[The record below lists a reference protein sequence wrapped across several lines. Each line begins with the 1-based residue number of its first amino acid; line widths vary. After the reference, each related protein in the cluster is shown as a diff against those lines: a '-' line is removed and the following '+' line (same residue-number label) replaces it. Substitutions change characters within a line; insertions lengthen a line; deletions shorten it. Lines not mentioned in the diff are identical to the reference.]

1 MDWERLVA
9 IVSLCNLYTA
19 GVTSVQANVWFYQ
32 SPPYCFKIG
41 WLKGW
46 VQFSPS
52 SCWIHTRRF
61 FKFRNWREHTPD
73 NRLKTVD
80 DIQEELAMLAF
91 AIVLSQIWNSAS
103 CSFLLEDSP
112 RFAFATMASVMITWF
127 TFLYKCSF
135 SHVGRYNVKS
145 SWLPIGYRLS
155 HVTNNCLRPPPL
167 LSGFP
172 HSTGS
177 RKYWTRLMFQFSK
190 QWGSQHTPH
199 HRIILK
205 KIKHW

>member
-1 MDWERLVA
+1 MVSRYFKTKACGLGTAGSHRSYHQSRLQA
-9 IVSLCNLYTA
+9 ALCNLYTA

-135 SHVGRYNVKS
+135 SHVGRYNDDV
-145 SWLPIGYRLS
+145 S
-155 HVTNNCLRPPPL
+155 HRGFQLAIVFPMWQTIACVLR
-167 LSGFP
+167 
-172 HSTGS
+172 HCCQGS
-177 RKYWTRLMFQFSK
+177 RTLQDLVNIE
-190 QWGSQHTPH
+190 HV
-199 HRIILK
+199 
-205 KIKHW
+205 